1 MEEMILTGR
10 RGRSFSPHAA
20 AAAAVAQLSAGGS
33 DAAAEMEADFSVL
46 AAPSAFVGERLS
58 IFGCA

>member
-10 RGRSFSPHAA
+10 CGRGFSPH
-20 AAAAVAQLSAGGS
+20 AAAVAQLSADGS
-33 DAAAEMEADFSVL
+33 DAAAEMEEDFSVL
-46 AAPSAFVGERLS
+46 AARSAFVGERLS

>member
-1 MEEMILTGR
+1 MEEMILTRRRR
-10 RGRSFSPHAA
+10 RGFSPHT
-20 AAAAVAQLSAGGS
+20 AAAVAQLSASGS

>member
-10 RGRSFSPHAA
+10 RGRGFSPHAA
-20 AAAAVAQLSAGGS
+20 AAAAQLSAGGS

-46 AAPSAFVGERLS
+46 AARSAFVGERLS